1 MTQEQ
6 RTSYWQDLINTH
18 SRSRLSVTEF
28 CRDQQINRQSFCRW
42 RQRVKS
48 ESTSPATG
56 AFLELVPSSKHGES
70 GVRLRMDQ
78 DIAIEL
84 DCAFDPSTLRQVIS
98 MLRVQSCLP

>member
-6 RTSYWQDLINTH
+6 RASYWKNLINAH
-18 SRSRLSVTEF
+18 SQSRQRVTEF
-28 CRDQQINRQSFCRW
+28 CRDHQINRQSFYRW

-56 AFLELVPSSKHGES
+56 AFLELVTSSNKGES
-70 GVRLRMDQ
+70 GIRLRMDQ

-98 MLRVQSCLP
+98 MRRV